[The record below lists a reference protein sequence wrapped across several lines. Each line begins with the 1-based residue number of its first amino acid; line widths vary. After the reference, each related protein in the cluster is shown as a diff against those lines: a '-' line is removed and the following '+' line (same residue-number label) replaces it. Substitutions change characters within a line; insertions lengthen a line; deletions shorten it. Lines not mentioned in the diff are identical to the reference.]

1 MILPNVL
8 IAGAPK
14 CGTGSVFSWLANH
27 PKVCTSHVKETFFLM
42 DNGHPLLNKSCNYH
56 EHGLDGYQTFF
67 SHCDPDCDV
76 ILEAT
81 THYIYQQTALD
92 VLSSLNPVPQVI
104 FILRKPSDRVYS
116 SFQYT
121 KNNLANL
128 DKTISFRQFTDIIKS
143 ERAEPLINRLARDSA
158 YVLRNDIKYSRY
170 IDYIPA
176 WVSRFGKERVHVF
189 LFEDM
194 KRDPRTF
201 MRNLSKRIGIDPG
214 FYEDYDFIP
223 YNETFYIK
231 NQVLHRWIREI
242 AKLIPQSVFK
252 GLMKKIYLGIQADKP
267 ELTLEDSMTL
277 SGLECEFRP
286 FNQRL
291 AQELGIDITVWD

>member
-1 MILPNVL
+1 MILPNVV

-14 CGTGSVFSWLANH
+14 CGTGSVFYWLADH
-27 PKVCTSHVKETFFLM
+27 PKICASRVKETFFLM
-42 DNGHPLLNKSCNYH
+42 DNGHPLLNKCNYH
-56 EHGLDGYQTFF
+56 EHALDGYQTFF
-67 SHCDPDCDV
+67 SHCDPECDV

-81 THYIYQQTALD
+81 THYIYQQTALN
-92 VLSSLNPVPQVI
+92 VLSSLNPVPQII
-104 FILRKPSDRVYS
+104 FILRKPSERVYS

-128 DKTISFRQFTDIIKS
+128 DKKISFRQFIDIVKS
-143 ERAEPLINRLARDSA
+143 ESAEPLMSRLARDSA

-170 IDYIPA
+170 IDYISV
-176 WVSRFGKERVHVF
+176 WLSRFGKKRIHVL

-223 YNETFYIK
+223 HNETFYIK
-231 NQVLHRWIREI
+231 NQVLHRQIRKI
-242 AKLIPQSVFK
+242 AKSITQSVLK
-252 GLMKKIYLGIQADKP
+252 GLMKKIYLRIQADKP

-291 AQELGIDITVWD
+291 AQELGIDITLWD